1 MLFLDRVVWRT
12 MNEVEAAMEIFGI
25 SSRSQIVD
33 KIK

>member
-1 MLFLDRVVWRT
+1 MLFLNRVAWRT
-12 MNEVEAAMEIFGI
+12 LNEVEAMEIFGI